1 MPRVHAI
8 RITLQRHWAIA
19 EVRQEKSRGSLII
32 LNDILFREFAR
43 WIQDLVRIG
52 YSNILLRTRL
62 AANHDLGELSANVL
76 RKVTSPIFKRINSSR
91 IASSDNVSS
100 MLPSNASTCRRT
112 SGFVPRLAKTSCA
125 FSLKA
130 IRR

>member
-8 RITLQRHWAIA
+8 RVTLQRHWAIA

-52 YSNILLRTRL
+52 YSNILPRTRL
-62 AANHDLGELSANVL
+62 AANHGDTQIGHGDRGIMFPITRKHSVLSRCFGVIVFAHPSSIYQALDHFEIKLLGL
-76 RKVTSPIFKRINSSR
+76 
-91 IASSDNVSS
+91 
-100 MLPSNASTCRRT
+100 
-112 SGFVPRLAKTSCA
+112 
-125 FSLKA
+125 
-130 IRR
+130 